1 MNFFYALR
9 MECYKAIHCKTSK
22 LFFLFIALPL
32 FYGIAYDS
40 GSQAATLEGEISA
53 MGYASSCWAVLG
65 FTGFAGI
72 LFVILAVFFFGKE
85 KDDGQIKFI
94 ILRNC
99 NRSQVFFAKYL
110 SVVFLIVLS
119 YMAMY
124 VTAVGVYYI
133 WIARSMRNTFFCSG
147 LQELIWNITSDV
159 LIVIQVIMVV
169 NIVIALCMYRK
180 SFFCTLAGIVI
191 SLLAFVVIQSVPV
204 LEYCDS
210 TNILDLYND
219 NQISTGFAWIY
230 SIIYLTISLIPL
242 WIGLKKFQKLDIK

>member
-1 MNFFYALR
+1 MCIDQASVFPGSEEKAVLTD
-9 MECYKAIHCKTSK
+9 MEIKVLELISQDKRRKEIAAELYISGKTVTNHISSILDKLQVRSRVGAIMKG
-22 LFFLFIALPL
+22 IELPL

-40 GSQAATLEGEISA
+40 GSQAATLEGGISA
-53 MGYASSCWAVLG
+53 MGYASSCWALLG
-65 FTGFAGI
+65 FTGFADI

-110 SVVFLIVLS
+110 SAVFLIVLS

-124 VTAVGVYYI
+124 VTAVGVCYI
-133 WIARSMRNTFFCSG
+133 WIARSTRNTFFCSG
-147 LQELIWNITSDV
+147 LQELIWNITSDA

-191 SLLAFVVIQSVPV
+191 SLL
-204 LEYCDS
+204 
-210 TNILDLYND
+210 
-219 NQISTGFAWIY
+219 
-230 SIIYLTISLIPL
+230 
-242 WIGLKKFQKLDIK
+242 